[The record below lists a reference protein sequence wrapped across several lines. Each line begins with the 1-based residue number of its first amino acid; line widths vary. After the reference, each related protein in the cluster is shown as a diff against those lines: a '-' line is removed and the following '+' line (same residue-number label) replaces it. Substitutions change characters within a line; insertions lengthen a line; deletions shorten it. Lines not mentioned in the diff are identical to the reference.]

1 MTYKISQYEEELRK
15 LVHCEDNPKYPIT
28 PYERD
33 RERVYKVFKS
43 EYLKT
48 HETTTLNPNLSED
61 TFYTLVEESFYRAV
75 EQVAIH
81 CFPDA
86 HEALGY
92 KENTDGRVYEM
103 FSRIKEKYT
112 REWEPHSPA
121 ALSEV
126 DEIASIIS
134 RHALFL
140 FFGTIQA
147 THTPSRFTRW
157 LNSTSDSNP
166 LEKELI
172 RIFPEKGYTA
182 VGINNIQSFLRK
194 FSNFRNQT
202 ALFIPDLKSPY
213 MSDIHLINPDPKV
226 IENMGINFFSLSS
239 NAPHLRHFLECCL
252 KEEGTKYAKTAIAQQ
267 YVSNFKNGS
276 VLKAMGIN
284 PTQTGNGQTDTETEC
299 LRKEIKRLT
308 SETETLQNTV
318 KEKDNAIIK
327 LQEKNDT
334 LQSELQRKKGIIPNE
349 WQKALKEKDDIIKT
363 QRNKIK
369 TLERTSTKL
378 AEEKEKVKKTQ
389 QVKIGTLKKE
399 LKESIKEINSLR
411 RIVGKEYT
419 YLQGK
424 FLSLYENHKSSVK
437 KYYALRGDIRK
448 LKKEIQNSVDEEN
461 PSLSEEI
468 NALKEENSKLKE
480 ELESLNKKNQA
491 LSEEASSLKEENQTL
506 KEEIA
511 SGQYPYLSTK
521 EAGVLDKIISDI
533 HNHERFAR
541 DNGVIGEWMQ
551 IETKLMDIFDNVPE
565 IKEAIR
571 QMRNDRSRMAKEQ
584 KKNGGTGSP
593 LVHIEQNHGPIVTG
607 NADRKLLKPTD
618 E

>member
-1 MTYKISQYEEELRK
+1 
-15 LVHCEDNPKYPIT
+15 
-28 PYERD
+28 
-33 RERVYKVFKS
+33 
-43 EYLKT
+43 
-48 HETTTLNPNLSED
+48 
-61 TFYTLVEESFYRAV
+61 
-75 EQVAIH
+75 
-81 CFPDA
+81 
-86 HEALGY
+86 
-92 KENTDGRVYEM
+92 
-103 FSRIKEKYT
+103 
-112 REWEPHSPA
+112 
-121 ALSEV
+121 
-126 DEIASIIS
+126 
-134 RHALFL
+134 
-140 FFGTIQA
+140 
-147 THTPSRFTRW
+147 
-157 LNSTSDSNP
+157 
-166 LEKELI
+166 
-172 RIFPEKGYTA
+172 
-182 VGINNIQSFLRK
+182 
-194 FSNFRNQT
+194 
-202 ALFIPDLKSPY
+202 
-213 MSDIHLINPDPKV
+213 MSDIRLINPDPKV

-252 KEEGTKYAKTAIAQQ
+252 KEEGTKYAKTAILQQ

-284 PTQTGNGQTDTETEC
+284 PTQTGNGQTDAETE
-299 LRKEIKRLT
+299 RIKKEIKRLT
-308 SETETLQNTV
+308 LETETLQNTV

-389 QVKIGTLKKE
+389 QAKIGTLKKE

-448 LKKEIQNSVDEEN
+448 LKKEIQNSVDEVD

-480 ELESLNKKNQA
+480 EQDSLNKKNQT
-491 LSEEASSLKEENQTL
+491 LSEEVSSLKEENNSL

-584 KKNGGTGSP
+584 KKSGGTGSP
-593 LVHIEQNHGPIVTG
+593 IVHIEQNHGPIVTG